1 MKTISKILKGSLDFT
16 PIAETFISGFS
27 EITTICG
34 SASSNAE
41 VWIKVETVD

>member
-27 EITTICG
+27 EIMTICG
-34 SASSNAE
+34 SRNTNA
-41 VWIKVETVD
+41 KV